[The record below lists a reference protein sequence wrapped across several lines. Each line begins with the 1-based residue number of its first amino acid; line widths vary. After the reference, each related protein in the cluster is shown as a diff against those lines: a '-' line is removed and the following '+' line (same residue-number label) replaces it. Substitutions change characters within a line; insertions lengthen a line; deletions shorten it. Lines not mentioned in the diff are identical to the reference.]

1 MSFTHRLFHL
11 VWSCSQNGFLKL
23 SYRTLEAKSWC
34 SFSKY
39 NDYALFQSNCSMC
52 YMSKKKKHIEIFEKK
67 ISLRGSQFKEKQYS
81 VSIIELFT
89 LLNEKIKF
97 SFFTR
102 FFYELVGR
110 SDIYFDLYRGIIIT
124 VIMVIISQDWNIN
137 LCFFNSH
144 DMSLDL
150 LLMDKCCNSQPE
162 FNYNVLT
169 VPKSY
174 IHSIYKRNHLTLGTL
189 VYMTSLKR

>member
-124 VIMVIISQDWNIN
+124 VIMVIIIAKTEI
-137 LCFFNSH
+137 L
-144 DMSLDL
+144 
-150 LLMDKCCNSQPE
+150 
-162 FNYNVLT
+162 
-169 VPKSY
+169 
-174 IHSIYKRNHLTLGTL
+174 IYVFLTLMICHL
-189 VYMTSLKR
+189 IYYWWINVVIHNQNLIIMCWQCPSLIYIQYIKETIWHWEP